1 MPTNTGATM
10 AKPKIASP
18 FYDPDTR
25 ITIRLPMLEEVG
37 GSAKT
42 DQTEHVNI
50 INDQGVIADVTI
62 QRGINVD
69 VTPSVYLE
77 LMKKYPNL

>member
-10 AKPKIASP
+10 SKPKIMSP

-25 ITIRLPMLEEVG
+25 IIVRLPLLEEVG

-50 INDQGVIADVTI
+50 INDQGTIADVII

-77 LMKKYPNL
+77 LLKKYPNL